1 MTSRAAL
8 GSNRPFLV
16 WVAAALAAHLFL
28 AGMAFAQSVTLSPE
42 QQRMLDRLPPAERE
56 QALRALRNATG
67 QTVEDEQTSTLAEPL
82 SGEMPLNEDGEEEE
96 MLEEVVRA
104 QPGTRLV
111 VDLVPGFELSD
122 EDIEEIEDD
131 PILSRIRGSH
141 YYELDRL
148 GNLVIPGLP
157 AISLIG
163 LTEEQVR
170 IRLGAEPALHPFE
183 VLVSILESVEPL
195 SADLE
200 PFGYDIFEAEDSGW
214 QPVQSGPVPPD
225 YVLGP
230 GDSLRVQL
238 FGSSNQVYELEI
250 SRDGVLNLP
259 ELGPITVAGMT
270 FTELRDDLNRRVE
283 QMLIGTQV
291 SVTVGSLRTMRV
303 FVLGDANRPG
313 SYVVSSLA
321 TISSA
326 LYASGGISPIG
337 SMRDVQLKRRG
348 DVVARLDLY
357 DLLLNGDNGG
367 DARLQPGDVIFIP
380 PVGNQVAADGAV
392 KRPAIYE
399 TRAGTSVAGVIEL
412 AGGLAADAFP
422 AGARIERIDPASK
435 ARVVVSANLDDAA
448 IRDRRTAGGDQI
460 FVPNVLPQLEQTV
473 LLEGHVQRP
482 GPYQWRNGIRLTD
495 LLGSVATLKPG
506 ADSDYLL
513 IRREDPGT
521 GRVHTVSANLSAAL
535 ANPAADENLRLQPR
549 DTVFVFD
556 LSLGRRRVVQPIL
569 DELELQS
576 RDGNPYREV
585 SISGQVRAPGTYP
598 LEPNMRVSDLLR
610 AGGNLT
616 EDAYTLKAELVR
628 YGIVDGEYRST
639 DVIEVELGE
648 VLRGGSTSDVVLEEH
663 DHLRVSGLPAWD
675 SLWSVTLEGE
685 VRFPGEYRIRRG
697 ESLAEVLERAGG
709 LTEAAFPEGAIFL
722 RESLREREQE
732 QIEILASRLESDLTQ
747 LSLESLETTG
757 DAALTTGRELLDQLR
772 DTEAVGRL
780 VIDLDQLLAG
790 GRQGRS
796 ADLELRDEDRL
807 LVPKQ
812 AQEVTVIGETQQ
824 NTSHLYRPGITR
836 SEYIAMSGG
845 LTRRADRGLIY
856 VVRASGAVVTSS
868 RSRWF
873 GRGNTSEIR
882 PGDTIVVPL
891 ETDRIRPLTFWTN
904 VTQILYQAAI
914 AIAAVDTF
922 GR

>member
-1 MTSRAAL
+1 MTYRAAL
-8 GSNRPFLV
+8 GSNRRLLLLV
-16 WVAAALAAHLFL
+16 ATFVAAYLCLAAT
-28 AGMAFAQSVTLSPE
+28 AVAQSVTLSAE
-42 QQRMLDRLPPAERE
+42 QQRMLDQLPPAERE
-56 QALRALRNATG
+56 QALRALRSASG
-67 QTVEDEQTSTLAEPL
+67 QPLEDEQTSTLTEQL
-82 SGEMPLNEDGEEEE
+82 SGEPPLTEDDDEEE
-96 MLEEVVRA
+96 MLEEAVRA

-111 VDLVPGFELSD
+111 VELVPGFDLSD
-122 EDIEEIEDD
+122 EDVEEIDED
-131 PILSRIRGSH
+131 PVLRRIRGSH
-141 YYELDRL
+141 YYELDRF
-148 GNLVIPGLP
+148 GNLVIPGLSP
-157 AISLIG
+157 ISLIG
-163 LTEEQVR
+163 LTEEQIR

-183 VLVSILESVEPL
+183 VLVSVLESVEPVT
-195 SADLE
+195 ADLE
-200 PFGYDIFEAEDSGW
+200 PFGYSIFESEDLAW
-214 QPVQSGPVPPD
+214 QPVLSGPVPPD

-230 GDSLRVQL
+230 GDTLRVQL
-238 FGSSNQVYELEI
+238 FGNSNQVYELEI

-259 ELGPITVAGMT
+259 ELGPITVAGLT
-270 FTELRDDLNRRVE
+270 FSQLRDDLNRRVE

-321 TISSA
+321 TMSSA

-337 SMRDVQLKRRG
+337 SMRNVQLKRRG
-348 DVVARLDLY
+348 EVVARLDLY

-380 PVGNQVAADGAV
+380 PVGDQVAADGAV

-399 TRAGTSVAGVIEL
+399 TSSATSVAGVIEL
-412 AGGLAADAFP
+412 AGGLASDAFP
-422 AGARIERIDPASK
+422 AGARIERIDPSSK
-435 ARVVVSANLDDAA
+435 ARVVVSVDLDDASA
-448 IRDRRTAGGDQI
+448 RERRIAGGDEI
-460 FVPNVLPQLEQTV
+460 FVPTVLPQLEQTV

-482 GPYQWRNGIRLTD
+482 GPYQWRNGMRLTD
-495 LLGSVATLKPG
+495 LLGSVAALKPG
-506 ADSDYLL
+506 ADGDYLL
-513 IRREDPGT
+513 IRREDPNT
-521 GRVHTVSANLSAAL
+521 GRVQTVSANLTSAL
-535 ANPAADENLRLQPR
+535 ANPGSEGNPRLRPR

-556 LSLGRRRVVQPIL
+556 LSLGRQRIVQPIL
-569 DELELQS
+569 EELELQS

-598 LEPNMRVSDLLR
+598 LEPTMRVSDLLR

-639 DVIEVELGE
+639 DVVEIELGD
-648 VLRGGSTSDVVLEEH
+648 VLRGGAASDVVLEEH
-663 DHLRVSGLPAWD
+663 DHLRISGLPAWD

-697 ESLAEVLERAGG
+697 ETLAEVLERAGG

-732 QIEILASRLESDLTQ
+732 QIEILARRLETDLAQ

-772 DTEAVGRL
+772 DTEAIGRL

-873 GRGNTSEIR
+873 GRSNTSEIR

-922 GR
+922 GN